1 VGKTKQKTEE
11 QIRRGKDNRLRKT
24 YGISMSEYEQMLSRK
39 ELGCWICGEP
49 AKTVS
54 LSVDH
59 DHAYKKVKIESEKIE
74 QHWTSHATY
83 NGKMF
88 WTSGNKKS
96 ESIAKIRSLLQRA
109 SVRGPLCVWCNRGL
123 RYYHDRPDL
132 LRAAAEYLEKFKQGS
147 PLTGR
152 EEPR

>member
-1 VGKTKQKTEE
+1 MGKTKQKTEE

-59 DHAYKKVKIESEKIE
+59 DHSCCP
-74 QHWTSHATY
+74 
-83 NGKMF
+83 GKQ
-88 WTSGNKKS
+88 SCGKC
-96 ESIAKIRSLLQRA
+96 
-109 SVRGPLCVWCNRGL
+109 VRGLLCSQCNIALG
-123 RYYHDRPDL
+123 
-132 LRAAAEYLEKFKQGS
+132 YLDDDPVRMGALIAYIKATNQ
-147 PLTGR
+147 
-152 EEPR
+152 